1 MLNIMYFDADSVDI
15 KLLNFGDLQ
24 KAIHLNLSDDKYKLL
39 EDGVTI
45 NNDYFLTVY
54 KNAINIFEELFSPL
68 DSINLVH
75 VVYVYNKPYKK
86 TNIIK
91 KFTSLTI
98 DELSYFKEY
107 IKTNDDNI
115 MCEAFSYNC
124 SRKDIKYKKLLKAI
138 SNQDFKGLVPN
149 INQDYNYSEIY
160 IINNTKNLIYH
171 LYDDRGLWVA
181 FYKSEDYL
189 LYSKKYSH
197 LILDIDNDEI

>member
-1 MLNIMYFDADSVDI
+1 MNIMYFDTDSADI

-24 KAIHLNLSDDKYKLL
+24 KAIHLNLSDDKYQFL

-54 KNAINIFEELFSPL
+54 KNAINIFEELFSPS

-98 DELSYFKEY
+98 DELSYFKEN
-107 IKTNDDNI
+107 IKMNNDNI
-115 MCEAFSYNC
+115 MCEEFSYNC

-171 LYDDRGLWVA
+171 LYDDRGLWLA

>member
-1 MLNIMYFDADSVDI
+1 MYFDTDSADI

-24 KAIHLNLSDDKYKLL
+24 KAIHLNLSDDKYQFL

-54 KNAINIFEELFSPL
+54 KNAINIFEELFSPS

-98 DELSYFKEY
+98 DE
-107 IKTNDDNI
+107 
-115 MCEAFSYNC
+115 
-124 SRKDIKYKKLLKAI
+124 
-138 SNQDFKGLVPN
+138 
-149 INQDYNYSEIY
+149 
-160 IINNTKNLIYH
+160 
-171 LYDDRGLWVA
+171 
-181 FYKSEDYL
+181 
-189 LYSKKYSH
+189 
-197 LILDIDNDEI
+197 

>member
-24 KAIHLNLSDDKYKLL
+24 KAIHINLSDDKYQLL

-54 KNAINIFEELFSPL
+54 KNAINIFEELFSPS

>member
-24 KAIHLNLSDDKYKLL
+24 KAIHLNLSDDKYQLL

>member
-1 MLNIMYFDADSVDI
+1 MNIMYFDTDSADI

-24 KAIHLNLSDDKYKLL
+24 KAIHLNLSDDKYQFL

-54 KNAINIFEELFSPL
+54 KNAINIFEELFSPS

-107 IKTNDDNI
+107 IKMNNDNI
-115 MCEAFSYNC
+115 MCEEFSYNC

-171 LYDDRGLWVA
+171 LYDDRGLWLA

>member
-1 MLNIMYFDADSVDI
+1 MCFDKDNLEI
-15 KLLNFGDLQ
+15 KTLNFGRV
-24 KAIHLNLSDDKYKLL
+24 KNAIHLNLSDDKYQFL

-54 KNAINIFEELFSPL
+54 KNAINIFEDLFSPS

-75 VVYVYNKPYKK
+75 VVYAYNKPYKK

-91 KFTSLTI
+91 KFTSLKV

-107 IKTNDDNI
+107 IKAIDDDNI
-115 MCEAFSYNC
+115 LCEEFSYNC
-124 SRKDIKYKKLLKAI
+124 SVKDINYKKLLKAI

-149 INQDYNYSEIY
+149 INQSYNYSEIY

-171 LYDDRGLWVA
+171 LYDDRGLWLA
-181 FYKSEDYL
+181 FNNNEDFVR
-189 LYSKKYSH
+189 YSKKYNE
-197 LILDIDNDEI
+197 LILDLDNEGV